1 MSKVINID
9 ATEARNVGE
18 LKGLLASARE
28 QGLEVAIIKIPARL
42 FAIDHAYQTSDR
54 TGRDLGYLI
63 NNFNAAKLLPVT
75 GVPHDEVGLIFLT
88 DGYGRWQASQIVDP
102 EKYEYLSCL
111 VILNAPTE
119 PKARQKFEAE
129 LYAFQNNN
137 VAKMKPIQKHGALEV
152 MEDRAILAMDEMQ
165 KKYGFSYSREKGQRE
180 GGVIGSYS
188 EMYSITRVYGK
199 DCLDYICA
207 VCKASGFDRKSN
219 GYSSFIM
226 RGLRDAWKYY
236 PEQRKETK
244 AFLSTYLRKFDPTRF
259 KANAISRYLL
269 LDAKMAVSLYLED
282 LIVDNLATKHK
293 RRVEGKS
300 VTEIKTA

>member
-1 MSKVINID
+1 MSNVINID
-9 ATEARNVGE
+9 TKDIGE
-18 LKGLLASARE
+18 LKGLLASARLTG
-28 QGLEVAIIKIPARL
+28 QRRAILSIPVRL
-42 FAIDHAYQTSDR
+42 FAIDAAYQVQIR
-54 TGRDLGYLI
+54 TQRDMNYLI
-63 NNFNAAKLLPVT
+63 NNWDETKLMPLI
-75 GVPHDEVGLIFLT
+75 GVPHDEEGKMYIV
-88 DGYGRWQASQIVDP
+88 DGYGRWQASQIVDE
-102 EKYEYLSCL
+102 EKYQTLEVL
-111 VILNAPTE
+111 VVLDAPTE
-119 PKARQKFEAE
+119 PKARQKYEAE
-129 LYAFQNNN
+129 QYAFQNKQ
-137 VAKMKPIQKHGALEV
+137 VAQMKPIQKHGALEIL
-152 MEDRAILAMDEMQ
+152 EDPAILAMDEMQ